1 MEPIRTCVLTK
12 TKASK
17 KKLIRLVK
25 NDKGKFVIDER
36 QIVQKRGIY
45 IFPCEKILN
54 IITKQKKYDIDEK
67 LIEKIIEIIKV
78 GGMDE

>member
-36 QIVQKRGIY
+36 QIAVSYTHLRAH
-45 IFPCEKILN
+45 E
-54 IITKQKKYDIDEK
+54 T
-67 LIEKIIEIIKV
+67 
-78 GGMDE
+78 

>member
-45 IFPCEKILN
+45 IFHVRKF
-54 IITKQKKYDIDEK
+54 
-67 LIEKIIEIIKV
+67 
-78 GGMDE
+78 